1 MTSLP
6 VSIGIAGIG
15 NVGSEVVSQLIKH
28 KEYKKSFTIKA
39 VSYRNKKKKRNF
51 IPKGITYYSDA
62 KKLAQDKNIDLVI
75 ELIGGS
81 EGIAKDVCFIAIKNN
96 KHLIT
101 ANKAL
106 IAEYGK
112 DLSELSNKNL
122 VYFGFEASV
131 AGGVPVIK
139 VIKESLVS
147 NEISQITGIMNGT
160 SNYLMDEIEKKSIDF
175 EKVLKTAQKLGYAE
189 KDPTFDV
196 EGIDAAHKLAILS
209 LLVFKKLPRLS
220 GMHVRGVSEVT
231 LYDIKTARDF
241 GYKIKLLAICSNQNS
256 FECSVEP
263 WLISKDHSLAKIDG
277 VLNAIE
283 INSNLAG
290 PLLLTGAGAGSKPTA
305 SAVMSDVF
313 DCLAGGNRTGILRNG
328 DKINQVSN
336 SKSFK
341 SEVKFYL
348 RVSVVDKVG
357 ILSDLTSIFK
367 TFKIS
372 IETIYQDLQKGNQ
385 VANLII
391 FTHTVKRTQMEKA
404 VLKINKLKGTVGN
417 ALAFCIYN

>member
-1 MTSLP
+1 
-6 VSIGIAGIG
+6 
-15 NVGSEVVSQLIKH
+15 
-28 KEYKKSFTIKA
+28 
-39 VSYRNKKKKRNF
+39 
-51 IPKGITYYSDA
+51 
-62 KKLAQDKNIDLVI
+62 
-75 ELIGGS
+75 
-81 EGIAKDVCFIAIKNN
+81 
-96 KHLIT
+96 
-101 ANKAL
+101 
-106 IAEYGK
+106 
-112 DLSELSNKNL
+112 
-122 VYFGFEASV
+122 
-131 AGGVPVIK
+131 
-139 VIKESLVS
+139 
-147 NEISQITGIMNGT
+147 
-160 SNYLMDEIEKKSIDF
+160 MDEIEKKSIDF

-209 LLVFKKLPRLS
+209 LLVFKKLPNLS

-313 DCLAGGNRTGILRNG
+313 DCLAGGNRTGLLRNG

-348 RVSVVDKVG
+348 RVSVIDKVG

-372 IETIYQDLQKGNQ
+372 IETIYQDSALAPTLSIARNLFIGREPTTFNIGKFGLLDRAKMASESLDAIKRVELDLRSGDELVENLSGGERRRVEISRTLAIDPDFILLDEPLGALDKKLRDEMQIELRNLQKAVGITFVFVTHDQGESISMSDRVAVMNEGKVHQIDTPINLLQKPKTLFVSSFILGNNIP
-385 VANLII
+385 VSY
-391 FTHTVKRTQMEKA
+391 THHRAHET
-404 VLKINKLKGTVGN
+404 
-417 ALAFCIYN
+417 

>member
-1 MTSLP
+1 M
-6 VSIGIAGIG
+6 
-15 NVGSEVVSQLIKH
+15 
-28 KEYKKSFTIKA
+28 
-39 VSYRNKKKKRNF
+39 
-51 IPKGITYYSDA
+51 
-62 KKLAQDKNIDLVI
+62 
-75 ELIGGS
+75 
-81 EGIAKDVCFIAIKNN
+81 
-96 KHLIT
+96 
-101 ANKAL
+101 
-106 IAEYGK
+106 
-112 DLSELSNKNL
+112 
-122 VYFGFEASV
+122 
-131 AGGVPVIK
+131 
-139 VIKESLVS
+139 
-147 NEISQITGIMNGT
+147 
-160 SNYLMDEIEKKSIDF
+160 
-175 EKVLKTAQKLGYAE
+175 
-189 KDPTFDV
+189 
-196 EGIDAAHKLAILS
+196 
-209 LLVFKKLPRLS
+209 
-220 GMHVRGVSEVT
+220 
-231 LYDIKTARDF
+231 
-241 GYKIKLLAICSNQNS
+241 LAICSNENS

-313 DCLAGGNRTGILRNG
+313 DCLAGGNRTGLLRNG